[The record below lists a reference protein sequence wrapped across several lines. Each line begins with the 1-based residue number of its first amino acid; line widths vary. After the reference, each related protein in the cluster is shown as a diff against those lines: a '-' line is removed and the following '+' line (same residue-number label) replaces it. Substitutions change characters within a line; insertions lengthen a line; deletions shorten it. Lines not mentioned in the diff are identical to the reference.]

1 MTKLIKR
8 CFIGLGI
15 VSGLLSLLLVGAY
28 LYLQTR
34 HAQNFIQEKI
44 KAQIPGTISW
54 KGFRLS
60 PLQGLFVFQSLSL
73 KDPSGEV
80 FVHIDRASVNIAW
93 TTLLKGDL
101 TVAELV
107 LEKPRVALRV
117 NKRGELNLMGA
128 LTRQEHEGQVRKEGS
143 KRRKG
148 VGIPIRIAFR
158 SLKLL
163 QGIISYEMVSPPV
176 KVLTEEVDFTA
187 EGNLL
192 SREGKVTLHM
202 DRGRIESREVRTD
215 LAQCTIEGMVRRD
228 RIDPFVFE
236 AHTTSS
242 KLKASGSIDD
252 IFGTPVFDLSLEAA
266 LALPEISKALAL
278 KSALTGDLA
287 VQLTAQG
294 SLDNPEVNLSF
305 DWGGAL
311 LRGHRIDRI
320 NADLSLRNRL
330 LTLKNMRVNVASG
343 DLRLRGDIDLH
354 KAFAQGLLAPKRDLE
369 AISYKLFLETQGI
382 RLDQFF
388 GVAHRKWTGTVNS
401 NLFLS
406 GRGISPRTL
415 SADVVMELA
424 AQGLTADQLPR
435 PVDVRMKTEASLKEG
450 SATFKGLEATWGNFM
465 VRSEGSFDLFSQAI
479 TAEVT
484 AGAPNVNEILSSL
497 GLQGVSGEC
506 EIKGD
511 ISGSLRNPLFDFS
524 LQGTGLRYKDITA
537 GNVRLSAS
545 LDQSGSFKISTLTL
559 ENRGALVQGHGS
571 AKVFSDATFKLEP
584 APAFSF
590 SAVLKDIDLK
600 DFARKDRARGTLE
613 GEVALTG
620 TLKAIEATGSL
631 RGKNLSVQAFRLGDS
646 EAELRFSE
654 GMISLDRLQIRN
666 GNSLLRGSG
675 TANVLEKNTLQPHP
689 DPPFTLDIQG
699 DTLFVEDFVDT
710 LKGKLSLKA
719 HIEGSMKRPKGTV
732 SLRGTNVDTG
742 IQQFQEIR
750 LVATLDGQRVWINPL
765 QAFVAP
771 GELIEGT
778 GWFTPEKEYQIAL
791 VSKGVSLHNIDTIRE
806 QEIAQG
812 RIHFNVSGHGTL
824 GDPRLKGELY
834 LENIQFKGKK
844 FDDLQVHLDLHDQMA
859 QISGRLNF
867 DFTAWFH
874 LRKRDFSASLL
885 LDETDLGPYF
895 KLADRGQLSG
905 TATGKIEARGN
916 AQSIHT
922 IRGHADFS
930 KLDLFFKETELIRTR
945 ELKMSLADEKLV
957 IPGMKL
963 LLLKEG
969 QIEIKG
975 DGKLNGPIALQAE
988 GSIPLPAVGLFVAE
1002 LPDLAGDVFLS
1013 AAIGGTWPH
1022 LDVQVDLELKQASF
1036 TVPTLLQKLDDIN
1049 GKIHITP
1056 QEIRIDRL
1064 EGRVDTGNFSL
1075 AGKVALKELR
1085 PFDAFVT
1092 LKVAALPVRIPEV
1105 LDILLNA
1112 ELSVQG
1118 TPEKSTAK
1126 GEAVILEGTYYRDM
1140 GLSSLWVFGE
1150 KKREEAPLPKEI
1162 TLPYLKNMTLD
1173 ISLRG
1178 RTPFVVDNNLAHLE
1192 ISPDLRLS
1200 GTVNNPVILGRAT
1213 AESGTVIFRNKTF
1226 VVKKGVIDFSNPY
1239 KIEPALD
1246 IEGETQIRKWTI
1258 HLAVSGT
1265 PDKLSFELT
1274 SDPPEEEGDLLSL
1287 LLVGRTTQEL
1297 IKAEGG
1303 STQSPAQM
1311 LAGLVS
1317 ATFGE
1322 DIKKATGLD
1331 ILELETEGQEE
1342 EQVSDHVKVTIGKEL
1357 SKRMTLKYAVE
1368 SKEGEMSQRAIA
1380 EYKLLENILMSGFQD
1395 SQGMFGGELFF
1406 RLEFR

>member
-15 VSGLLSLLLVGAY
+15 VFGLVFLLLVVACF
-28 LYLQTR
+28 YLQTR
-34 HAQNFIQEKI
+34 HAQQLIQGKI
-44 KAQIPGTISW
+44 NAAIPGVISW
-54 KGFRLS
+54 ERFRFS
-60 PLQGLFVFQSLSL
+60 
-73 KDPSGEV
+73 
-80 FVHIDRASVNIAW
+80 
-93 TTLLKGDL
+93 LLKGDFEFEKVLLKGASGDELAGMELLSIELSWTKLLKREL
-101 TVAELV
+101 TVAELR
-107 LEKPRVALRV
+107 LQQPWAALQADT
-117 NKRGELNLMGA
+117 NGTLNLTGA
-128 LTRQEHEGQVRKEGS
+128 LLYPKGDAAEPKKES
-143 KRRKG
+143 EEKKTT
-148 VGIPIRIAFR
+148 GIPIEIVVG
-158 SLKLL
+158 SLKLVGGSL
-163 QGIISYEMVSPPV
+163 SFEMLARDLKVQAQEIDLVGYGNILKRSGFLALHIGRGRLEDPGIQAGFDQLKLEATLRKGRADPLFVQVGTSSST
-176 KVLTEEVDFTA
+176 LTLS
-187 EGNLL
+187 GNL
-192 SREGKVTLHM
+192 R
-202 DRGRIESREVRTD
+202 
-215 LAQCTIEGMVRRD
+215 
-228 RIDPFVFE
+228 
-236 AHTTSS
+236 
-242 KLKASGSIDD
+242 D
-252 IFGTPVFDLSLEAA
+252 IFAKPLLDVNLEISA
-266 LALPEISKALAL
+266 ALPEVRRLL
-278 KSALTGDLA
+278 DLEQALTGRVA
-287 VQLTAQG
+287 AHVRGQG
-294 SLDNPEVNLSF
+294 SVDNPEV
-305 DWGGAL
+305 
-311 LRGHRIDRI
+311 
-320 NADLSLRNRL
+320 
-330 LTLKNMRVNVASG
+330 
-343 DLRLRGDIDLH
+343 DLRLDYGGGMLAGTRVDGISLDCQLRDRFLTVTNVLAHLDSGSLNLQGHIDFR
-354 KAFAQGLLAPKRDLE
+354 KVFYNGFFASQRDLE
-369 AISYKLFLETQGI
+369 AVSYELLLKQQGLKLEKLPATAAGE
-382 RLDQFF
+382 L
-388 GVAHRKWTGTVNS
+388 TGTVS
-401 NLFLS
+401 SKLSLS
-406 GRGISPRTL
+406 GKGISPKSL
-415 SADVVMELA
+415 SMHAVLDLLVE
-424 AQGLTADQLPR
+424 QLTARQLGT

-450 SATFKGLEATWGNFM
+450 SATFKGLEATWGDFM
-465 VRSEGSFDLFSQAI
+465 VRSEGRFDLFSQAI

-497 GLQGVSGEC
+497 GLHGVSGEC

-511 ISGSLRNPLFDFS
+511 ISGSLKNPLFDFS
-524 LQGTGLRYKDITA
+524 VQGTGLRYKDITA

-545 LDQSGSFKISTLTL
+545 LDPSGSFKISRLTL

-571 AKVFSDATFKLEP
+571 VKVFRDSTLELEP
-584 APAFSF
+584 EPAFSF
-590 SAVLKDIDLK
+590 SAMLKDIDLK
-600 DFARKDRARGTLE
+600 DFVRRERARGTLE
-613 GEVALTG
+613 GEVAVRG
-620 TLKAIEATGSL
+620 TPRAIEATGSL
-631 RGKNLSVQAFRLGDS
+631 RGKNLSVQAFRLGDT

-654 GMISLDRLQIRN
+654 GNISLDRLQIRN

-675 TANVLEKNTLQPHP
+675 TAHVLEKSTLQWHP

-699 DTLFVEDFVDT
+699 NTLFVEDFVDT
-710 LKGKLSLKA
+710 FKGKLSLKA
-719 HIEGSMKRPKGTV
+719 RIEGSMKRPKGTI
-732 SLRGTNVDTG
+732 SLHGTNVNTG
-742 IQQFQEIR
+742 PQQFQEIR
-750 LVATLDGQRVWINPL
+750 LMATLDGQKVWINPL

-778 GWFTPEKEYQIAL
+778 GWFTLEKEYQIAL
-791 VSKGVSLHNIDTIRE
+791 VSKGVSLRNIDKIRD

-824 GDPRLKGELY
+824 SDPRLKGEVY
-834 LENIQFKGKK
+834 LKNVQFKGKK

-874 LRKRDFSASLL
+874 LRKKGFSASLL
-885 LDETDLGPYF
+885 LDETDLEPYF
-895 KLADRGQLSG
+895 KLADQSQLSG
-905 TATGKIEARGN
+905 TATGKIEASGS

-963 LLLKEG
+963 LLLKQG

-1022 LDVQVDLELKQASF
+1022 LDVQADLEIKQASF
-1036 TVPTLLQKLDDIN
+1036 TVPTLLQKLDNIN

-1092 LKVAALPVRIPEV
+1092 LKVAAFPVRIPEL
-1105 LDILLNA
+1105 LDMVLNA
-1112 ELSVQG
+1112 ELNVQG
-1118 TPEKSTAK
+1118 TPGKSTAQ

-1226 VVKKGVIDFSNPY
+1226 VVKKGVVDFSNPY

-1246 IEGETQIRKWTI
+1246 IEGETQIRKWAI

-1287 LLVGRTTQEL
+1287 LLVGKTTQEL

-1303 STQSPAQM
+1303 STQSPAQI
-1311 LAGLVS
+1311 LAGLIS
-1317 ATFGE
+1317 AAFGE

-1395 SQGMFGGELFF
+1395 SEGMFGGELFF

>member
-1 MTKLIKR
+1 MTKLIRR

-15 VSGLLSLLLVGAY
+15 VFGLLSLLLVGAY
-28 LYLQTR
+28 LYLQTG
-34 HAQNFIQEKI
+34 HAQHFIQGKI
-44 KAQIPGTISW
+44 RAQIPGTISW
-54 KGFRLS
+54 ETFRLS
-60 PLQGLFVFQSLSL
+60 PLQGLFVFQNLSL

-80 FVHIDRASVNIAW
+80 LVHIDRASVNIAW
-93 TTLLKGDL
+93 VTLLKGDL
-101 TVAELV
+101 TVAELI
-107 LEKPRVALRV
+107 LEKPTAALQV
-117 NKRGELNLMGA
+117 NKRGEFNLMAA
-128 LTRQEHEGQVRKEGS
+128 LTPQEHGDPMGKEGS
-143 KRRKG
+143 KKRKG
-148 VGIPIRIAFR
+148 VGIPIRITFK
-158 SLKLL
+158 SLKFV
-163 QGIISYEMVSPPV
+163 QGTISYEMVSPQAIV
-176 KVLTEEVDFTA
+176 VTEEVDFTA

-192 SREGKVTLHM
+192 SRVAKVTLHIG
-202 DRGRIESREVRTD
+202 RGRIESRELRTD
-215 LAQCTIEGMVRRD
+215 LIQCTIDGMVRQD
-228 RIDPFVFE
+228 RIDSFVFE
-236 AHTTSS
+236 AYTASS
-242 KLKASGSIDD
+242 KLKASGSIDH

-266 LALPEISKALAL
+266 LALPELRKALAL
-278 KSALTGDLA
+278 EPALTGDLT
-287 VQLTAQG
+287 VQLTARG
-294 SLDNPEVNLSF
+294 SLDNPEVDLSF

-311 LRGHRIDRI
+311 VRGHRIDRI

-330 LTLKNMRVNVASG
+330 LTLKNMRINVASG

-354 KAFAQGLLAPKRDLE
+354 KAFTEGLLASKRDLE

-401 NLFLS
+401 TLFLS

-415 SADVVMELA
+415 SADVVLELA
-424 AQGLTADQLPR
+424 AQGLTADQFPR
-435 PVDVRMKTEASLKEG
+435 PVDVRMKTEVSLTEG
-450 SATFKGLEATWGNFM
+450 SATFKGLEATWGDFM
-465 VRSEGSFDLFSQAI
+465 VRSEGRFDLFSQAI

-484 AGAPNVNEILSSL
+484 AGAPNVNETLSSL
-497 GLQGVSGEC
+497 GLQGVSGKC

-511 ISGSLRNPLFDFS
+511 ISGSLINPLFDFS
-524 LQGTGLRYKDITA
+524 LQGTGLRFKDITA
-537 GNVRLSAS
+537 GNVWLSAS
-545 LDQSGSFKISTLTL
+545 LDPSGSFKISRLTL

-571 AKVFSDATFKLEP
+571 VKVFSDAPFKLEP
-584 APAFSF
+584 EPDFSF

-600 DFARKDRARGTLE
+600 DFASKERARGTLE

-620 TLKAIEATGSL
+620 TLKAIEAAGSL
-631 RGKNLSVQAFRLGDS
+631 RGKNLSMQAFRLGDA
-646 EAELRFSE
+646 EAELRFSQ
-654 GMISLDRLQIRN
+654 GNVSLDRLQIHN

-675 TANVLEKNTLQPHP
+675 AAHVLEKSTLQPHP

-699 DTLFVEDFVDT
+699 DTLFVEDFVDA

-719 HIEGSMKRPKGTV
+719 RIEGSMKRPKGTV
-732 SLRGTNVDTG
+732 SLHGTNVETG
-742 IQQFQEIR
+742 LQQFQEIR
-750 LVATLDGQRVWINPL
+750 LVATLDGKRVWINPL
-765 QAFVAP
+765 QASVAS

-778 GWFTPEKEYQIAL
+778 GWFTLEKAYEIAL

-806 QEIAQG
+806 QEIADG
-812 RIHFNVSGHGTL
+812 EVLFNISGHGTVE
-824 GDPRLKGELY
+824 DPHLTGEVALTN
-834 LENIQFKGKK
+834 LRFKGKSVED
-844 FDDLQVHLDLHDQMA
+844 FQLHLDLHDQELR
-859 QISGRLNF
+859 ISGKLNF
-867 DFTAWFH
+867 DINASFNLQTK
-874 LRKRDFSASLL
+874 LFSASFLF
-885 LDETDLGPYF
+885 DDTDLGPYF

-905 TATGKIEARGN
+905 TVTGGIEASGN
-916 AQSIHT
+916 LKAIQH
-922 IRGHADFS
+922 IRGHADLS
-930 KLDLFFKETELIRTR
+930 KLDLFFKGTELIRTR
-945 ELKMSLADEKLV
+945 ELKMSLADERFV
-957 IPGMKL
+957 IPGTKL

-975 DGKLNGPIALQAE
+975 EGKLNGPIALQAE
-988 GSIPLPAVGLFVAE
+988 GSIPLPALGLFVAE
-1002 LPDLAGDVFLS
+1002 LPDLGGDVFLS

-1022 LDVQVDLELKQASF
+1022 LDVQADLELKQASF
-1036 TVPTLLQKLDDIN
+1036 TVPTLLQKVDNIN

-1056 QEIRIDRL
+1056 QEITIDRL

-1092 LKVAALPVRIPEV
+1092 LKVAALPVRVPDV
-1105 LDILLNA
+1105 LDMVLNA
-1112 ELSVQG
+1112 ELNVQG
-1118 TPEKSTAK
+1118 TPEKSTAQ

-1162 TLPYLKNMTLD
+1162 TLPYLKNMSLD

-1226 VVKKGVIDFSNPY
+1226 VVKRGVIDFSNPY
-1239 KIEPALD
+1239 KIESALD

-1265 PDKLSFELT
+1265 PDKLSFEL
-1274 SDPPEEEGDLLSL
+1274 SSEPPEEEGDLLSL

-1317 ATFGE
+1317 ATYGE

-1368 SKEGEMSQRAIA
+1368 SKEGQMSQRAIA
-1380 EYKLLENILMSGFQD
+1380 EYKLMENILMSGFQD
-1395 SQGMFGGELFF
+1395 SEGMFGGELFF